1 MNAVPITPPSVQDV
15 REIAGMPN
23 AIVRNLRITLA
34 YHELALALAARFGGA
49 ANWCTFATWAS
60 RQAGQTIRGEDLF
73 ALLRER
79 VHVPMRMTAPLQSL
93 WRGLLKRGL
102 LDPTTRLGGFVRA
115 VQGPLDPLERASDAV
130 GRGNRKVF
138 EEIGHEFARFMSTCG
153 GDTAPNPASV
163 DAFCLTLREGE
174 PPEGQRFLRQAFR
187 RYYGALFETRSDVR
201 AQTLYLA
208 NLEVGWH
215 EQTRLQAEIQEALD
229 SPALEVRELGE
240 HVLMILAPGARTWY
254 RVFFVPASMTLG
266 VIVLPLAGVARRLSR
281 EVITDCLMMLFVP
294 PDRGLRLGHDLTLAF
309 PENLRELS
317 GEEILAA
324 LTQLHCDTRNAHP
337 CGAEDWA
344 DLRERLHYIAHL
356 FRACSEDAALS
367 SPPFDA
373 PQVAAIRAGRLPPG
387 KL

>member
-1 MNAVPITPPSVQDV
+1 MSAVTTPSVDDV
-15 REIAGMPN
+15 REIAGMRD

-34 YHELALALAARFGGA
+34 YHELALALTARCGNA

-60 RQAGQTIRGEDLF
+60 RQAGQTIRGEDLISV
-73 ALLRER
+73 LRER
-79 VHVPMRMTAPLQSL
+79 VHVPMRVTAPLQSV
-93 WRGLLKRGL
+93 WRWLVKRGL
-102 LDPTTRLGGFVRA
+102 LDPKTKLGGFVRA

-153 GDTAPNPASV
+153 RDTAPDPASV
-163 DAFCLTLREGE
+163 DAFSLTLREGE

-187 RYYGALFETRSDVR
+187 RYYDALFETRSDVR
-201 AQTLYLA
+201 AQALYLA

-240 HVLMILAPGARTWY
+240 HVLAFLAPGARNWY
-254 RVFFVPASMTLG
+254 RVFYVPAAMTLG
-266 VIVLPLAGVARRLSR
+266 VIVLPLAGVARRLAR
-281 EVITDCLMMLFVP
+281 EVITECLMMLFVP
-294 PDRGLRLGHDLTLAF
+294 PDRGLRLGRDLTLAF
-309 PENLRELS
+309 PENLRQLA
-317 GEEILAA
+317 GEDVLAA
-324 LTQLHCDTRNAHP
+324 LAQLRCDVRSTHP

-373 PQVAAIRAGRLPPG
+373 TQVAAIRAGRLPAG